1 MERMCDLLCVD
12 CLNLGLNNTNNHV
25 RFTEIKQ
32 TSKTHN
38 LIYDL

>member
-12 CLNLGLNNTNNHV
+12 FESRPEQHNV